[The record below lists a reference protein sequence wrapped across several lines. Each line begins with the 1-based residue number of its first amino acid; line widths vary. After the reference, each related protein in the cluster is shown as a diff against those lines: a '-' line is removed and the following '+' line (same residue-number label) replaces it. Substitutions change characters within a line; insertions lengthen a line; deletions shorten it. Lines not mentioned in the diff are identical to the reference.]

1 MCQNSIVFKIL
12 MPMPLLLGV
21 IGMIFKMND
30 FNNLFVFGLMLQIFQ
45 FGKEK
50 EMDIFFWDQK
60 WP

>member
-1 MCQNSIVFKIL
+1 
-12 MPMPLLLGV
+12 MPLLLGV

-30 FNNLFVFGLMLQIFQ
+30 FNNLFVFVLMLQIFQ